1 MNFGE
6 SIKNLLFETGKTQQD
21 LAGSIGYTQRAVS
34 KWINN
39 QAEPS
44 ERAIVACADF
54 FSVSADY
61 LLGLT
66 DDYRSVQSMPVGVQ
80 SLSPEELSLIKKYR
94 SLSAPNKKY
103 LNQTIEILSGAHEQQ
118 VKRKR
123 G

>member
-103 LNQTIEILSGAHEQQ
+103 LNQTIEILSDTPERQKK
-118 VKRKR
+118 VKR